1 VTESD
6 TAVPRSRS
14 LRRDALVLAAG
25 MAVANAGNYA
35 FNVVMAF
42 LLGPEAYGALA
53 ALLAL
58 VLVGSVPGLALQAVV
73 ARRTTLAGGPAWPG
87 VGWLVGRAGAGLVV
101 LTVLL
106 GPGLVLFLHLD
117 SAVPVAW
124 LALALAPTPLL
135 FAVQG
140 LLQGRE
146 RFGGLAAVMVAGAA
160 VKLAAGLAL
169 VAAGLGV
176 SGAMAGVAAGAVLA
190 ALAGLRLATTAPG
203 DADSPAPVDPD
214 PAVPRPAT
222 PGGVDSPAPS
232 TPGSATLPLRGTRP
246 RRVGVTRAL
255 HGWRAGPRRVGVTRA
270 RTQPGGPPSPTP
282 PSKAPSTTPPS
293 KAPSATLASGAPST
307 TQPGG
312 TFPATPPSEAPSATR
327 PGTGRPG
334 AGWWREVG
342 SATTGLLGLFLLA
355 NVDVLLARHYLDRA
369 AAGRYALGAV
379 VAKIAFWAPQFV
391 VTVIFPRLVGVADP
405 RRLLG
410 GSAWLIAGFGGLLAG
425 GLVLADGLGLVVPVL
440 GGGYAGLGPLLPLF
454 AALGTALALVQ
465 LLLFEGIATRDR
477 RMGRAV
483 AAALVAEVALVA
495 GRLHGSVAQVAGTAL
510 AVAVAL
516 AAAGWWLLR
525 RRLARPP
532 APTPAVP

>member
-1 VTESD
+1 VTQFD

-14 LRRDALVLAAG
+14 LSRDALVLAAG

-35 FNVVMAF
+35 FNLVMAF

-73 ARRTTLAGGPAWPG
+73 ARRTTLAGGAAWPG
-87 VGWLVGRAGAGLVV
+87 AGWLVGRAGVGLVV
-101 LTVLL
+101 LTVIL

-117 SAVPVAW
+117 SAVPVLW

-146 RFGGLAAVMVAGAA
+146 RFGALAAVMVAGAA
-160 VKLAAGLAL
+160 VKLATGLAL

-176 SGAMAGVAAGAVLA
+176 SGAMAGVAAGGVLA
-190 ALAGLRLATTAPG
+190 ALAGLRLA
-203 DADSPAPVDPD
+203 APVP
-214 PAVPRPAT
+214 PAT
-222 PGGVDSPAPS
+222 PGAVGAVDNPTPPAS
-232 TPGSATLPLRGTRP
+232 RSATLPHRGPRF
-246 RRVGVTRAL
+246 RRVGWRHARI
-255 HGWRAGPRRVGVTRA
+255 RAG
-270 RTQPGGPPSPTP
+270 TP
-282 PSKAPSTTPPS
+282 A
-293 KAPSATLASGAPST
+293 G
-307 TQPGG
+307 
-312 TFPATPPSEAPSATR
+312 ATR
-327 PGTGRPG
+327 VV

-342 SATTGLLGLFLLA
+342 TATAGLLGLFLLA

-391 VTVIFPRLVGVADP
+391 VTVIFPRLVGAADP
-405 RRLLG
+405 RRLVA
-410 GSAWLIAGFGGLLAG
+410 GSALVIAGFGVVLGG
-425 GLVLADGLGLVVPVL
+425 GLAVADRLGLAVPVL
-440 GGGYAGLGPLLPLF
+440 GGGYAALGPLLPLF

-465 LLLFEGIATRDR
+465 LLLFEGIAARDR
-477 RMGRAV
+477 RMSRAV
-483 AAALVAEVALVA
+483 AAALVAEVALIA
-495 GRLHGSVAQVAGTAL
+495 GPLHGGVGQIAATAL
-510 AVAVAL
+510 ATALAL

-525 RRLARPP
+525 RRPGLP
-532 APTPAVP
+532 APAAP

>member
-1 VTESD
+1 VTQFE
-6 TAVPRSRS
+6 TAVPRRRS
-14 LRRDALVLAAG
+14 LRRSALVLAAG
-25 MAVANAGNYA
+25 MGVANAGNYA

-42 LLGPEAYGALA
+42 LLGPAAYGALA

-73 ARRTTLAGGPAWPG
+73 ARRTTLAGGAAWPG
-87 VGWLVGRAGAGLVV
+87 AGWLVGRAGLGIGL
-101 LTVLL
+101 LTVLA

-146 RFGGLAAVMVAGAA
+146 RFGSLAAVMVAGAA

-176 SGAMAGVAAGAVLA
+176 GGAMAGVAAGALLA
-190 ALAGLRLATTAPG
+190 SLAGLRLAAPT
-203 DADSPAPVDPD
+203 
-214 PAVPRPAT
+214 T
-222 PGGVDSPAPS
+222 PGAVDNPVP
-232 TPGSATLPLRGTRP
+232 PPRGSATLPLREASNRE
-246 RRVGVTRAL
+246 
-255 HGWRAGPRRVGVTRA
+255 AGLER
-270 RTQPGGPPSPTP
+270 
-282 PSKAPSTTPPS
+282 
-293 KAPSATLASGAPST
+293 
-307 TQPGG
+307 
-312 TFPATPPSEAPSATR
+312 
-327 PGTGRPG
+327 
-334 AGWWREVG
+334 GWWREVG
-342 SATTGLLGLFLLA
+342 TATTGLLGLFLLA

-391 VTVIFPRLVGVADP
+391 VTVIFPRLVGGADP
-405 RRLLG
+405 RRLLA
-410 GSAWLIAGFGGLLAG
+410 GSAGLIVGFGVLLAG
-425 GLVLADGLGLVVPVL
+425 GLVVADRAGLIVPVL

-483 AAALVAEVALVA
+483 AVALVAEVALVA
-495 GRLHGSVAQVAGTAL
+495 GPLHGSVGQVAGTAL
-510 AVAVAL
+510 GVAL
-516 AAAGWWLLR
+516 ALAVTGWWLLR
-525 RRLARPP
+525 RRLGRLP
-532 APTPAVP
+532 APVAP

>member
-6 TAVPRSRS
+6 TAVPPSRS

-73 ARRTTLAGGPAWPG
+73 ARRTTLAGGTAWPG
-87 VGWLVGRAGAGLVV
+87 MGWLVGRAGAGLVL

-135 FAVQG
+135 FATQG

-146 RFGGLAAVMVAGAA
+146 RFGALAAVMVAGAA

-169 VAAGLGV
+169 VAAGFGV
-176 SGAMAGVAAGAVLA
+176 SGAMAGVAAGGLLA
-190 ALAGLRLATTAPG
+190 ALAGLRLATPTTPGAVDTPAPG
-203 DADSPAPVDPD
+203 S
-214 PAVPRPAT
+214 AT
-222 PGGVDSPAPS
+222 PGGVADPI
-232 TPGSATLPLRGTRP
+232 
-246 RRVGVTRAL
+246 V
-255 HGWRAGPRRVGVTRA
+255 
-270 RTQPGGPPSPTP
+270 PTP
-282 PSKAPSTTPPS
+282 
-293 KAPSATLASGAPST
+293 
-307 TQPGG
+307 
-312 TFPATPPSEAPSATR
+312 
-327 PGTGRPG
+327 
-334 AGWWREVG
+334 WWREVG
-342 SATTGLLGLFLLA
+342 TATTGLLGLFLLA

-391 VTVIFPRLVGVADP
+391 VTVIFPRLVGAADP
-405 RRLLG
+405 RRLLA
-410 GSAWLIAGFGGLLAG
+410 GSALLITGFGGLLAV

-483 AAALVAEVALVA
+483 AVALVAEVALVA
-495 GRLHGSVAQVAGTAL
+495 GPLHGSVAQVAGTAL
-510 AVAVAL
+510 AVALAL

-525 RRLARPP
+525 RRLGRPP
-532 APTPAVP
+532 AATPAAP

>member
-1 VTESD
+1 VTQFD

-14 LRRDALVLAAG
+14 LSRDALVLAAG

-35 FNVVMAF
+35 FNLVMAF

-73 ARRTTLAGGPAWPG
+73 ARRTTLAGGAAWPG
-87 VGWLVGRAGAGLVV
+87 AGWLVGRAGGGLVV
-101 LTVLL
+101 LTVLA

-117 SAVPVAW
+117 SAVPVLW

-140 LLQGRE
+140 ILQGRE
-146 RFGGLAAVMVAGAA
+146 RFGALAAVMVAGAA
-160 VKLAAGLAL
+160 VKLAAGLVL

-176 SGAMAGVAAGAVLA
+176 SGAMAGVAAGGILA
-190 ALAGLRLATTAPG
+190 ALAGLRLA
-203 DADSPAPVDPD
+203 APVL
-214 PAVPRPAT
+214 PASPGAAGAAGAAGAVGAVGAAGAVDNPTPPA
-222 PGGVDSPAPS
+222 SR
-232 TPGSATLPLRGTRP
+232 SATLPHRGTRF
-246 RRVGVTRAL
+246 RRVRVPRGRATRHPRVRVRRGRTRA
-255 HGWRAGPRRVGVTRA
+255 GTAAGTGATRA
-270 RTQPGGPPSPTP
+270 V
-282 PSKAPSTTPPS
+282 
-293 KAPSATLASGAPST
+293 
-307 TQPGG
+307 
-312 TFPATPPSEAPSATR
+312 
-327 PGTGRPG
+327 

-342 SATTGLLGLFLLA
+342 TATAGLLGLFLLA

-391 VTVIFPRLVGVADP
+391 VTVIFPRLVGAADP
-405 RRLLG
+405 RRLVA
-410 GSAWLIAGFGGLLAG
+410 GSAVVIAGFGVLLGG
-425 GLVLADGLGLVVPVL
+425 GLAVADRLGLAVPVL

-465 LLLFEGIATRDR
+465 LLLFEGIAARDR

-483 AAALVAEVALVA
+483 VVALVAEVALVA
-495 GRLHGSVAQVAGTAL
+495 GPLHGSVGQIAGTAL
-510 AVAVAL
+510 ATALAL
-516 AAAGWWLLR
+516 AAIGWWLLR
-525 RRLARPP
+525 RRPGLP
-532 APTPAVP
+532 APAVP

>member
-1 VTESD
+1 MVVTQFE

-25 MAVANAGNYA
+25 MGVANAGNYA

-73 ARRTTLAGGPAWPG
+73 ARRTTLAGSGRAVGAWPG
-87 VGWLVGRAGAGLVV
+87 AGWLVGRAGLGLVL
-101 LTVLL
+101 LTVLI

-117 SAVPVAW
+117 SAVPVLW

-146 RFGGLAAVMVAGAA
+146 RFGALAAVMVAGAA
-160 VKLAAGLAL
+160 VKLAAGLAM
-169 VAAGLGV
+169 VALGFGV
-176 SGAMAGVAAGAVLA
+176 SGAMAGVAAGGLLA
-190 ALAGLRLATTAPG
+190 ALAGLRLAAPG
-203 DADSPAPVDPD
+203 RPGAASPGPVDNQP
-214 PAVPRPAT
+214 P
-222 PGGVDSPAPS
+222 PS
-232 TPGSATLPLRGTRP
+232 AGSATLP
-246 RRVGVTRAL
+246 V
-255 HGWRAGPRRVGVTRA
+255 
-270 RTQPGGPPSPTP
+270 
-282 PSKAPSTTPPS
+282 
-293 KAPSATLASGAPST
+293 GAP
-307 TQPGG
+307 PLAGG
-312 TFPATPPSEAPSATR
+312 GEAR
-327 PGTGRPG
+327 PEP
-334 AGWWREVG
+334 GWWREVG
-342 SATTGLLGLFLLA
+342 TATTGLLGLFLLA

-391 VTVIFPRLVGVADP
+391 VTVIFPRLVGAADP
-405 RRLLG
+405 RRLVG
-410 GSAWLIAGFGGLLAG
+410 GSALLIAGFGGLLAG
-425 GLVLADGLGLVVPVL
+425 VLALADRVGLVVPVL

-483 AAALVAEVALVA
+483 AVALVAEVALVA
-495 GRLHGSVAQVAGTAL
+495 GPLHASVGQIAGTAL
-510 AVAVAL
+510 GVAVAL
-516 AAAGWWLLR
+516 AATGWWLLR
-525 RRLARPP
+525 RRLGRPP
-532 APTPAVP
+532 APVTP

>member
-1 VTESD
+1 M
-6 TAVPRSRS
+6 
-14 LRRDALVLAAG
+14 G
-25 MAVANAGNYA
+25 VANAGNYG

-73 ARRTTLAGGPAWPG
+73 ARRTTLAGGAAWPG
-87 VGWLVGRAGAGLVV
+87 AGWLVGRAGLGLALLIV
-101 LTVLL
+101 LA

-146 RFGGLAAVMVAGAA
+146 RFGPLAAVMVAGAA

-176 SGAMAGVAAGAVLA
+176 SGAMAGVAAGALLA
-190 ALAGLRLATTAPG
+190 SLAGLRLAAPITPG
-203 DADSPAPVDPD
+203 AVDSPPPPPGGMDN
-214 PAVPRPAT
+214 PATPPPGGMVNPATLT
-222 PGGVDSPAPS
+222 PGGVDNPASPLS
-232 TPGSATLPLRGTRP
+232 GSATLPLRGASNRE
-246 RRVGVTRAL
+246 
-255 HGWRAGPRRVGVTRA
+255 A
-270 RTQPGGPPSPTP
+270 R
-282 PSKAPSTTPPS
+282 
-293 KAPSATLASGAPST
+293 L
-307 TQPGG
+307 
-312 TFPATPPSEAPSATR
+312 ER
-327 PGTGRPG
+327 
-334 AGWWREVG
+334 GWWREVG
-342 SATTGLLGLFLLA
+342 TATTGLLGLFLLA

-391 VTVIFPRLVGVADP
+391 VTVIFPRLVGAADP
-405 RRLLG
+405 RRLLA
-410 GSAWLIAGFGGLLAG
+410 GSAGLIIGLGVLLAG
-425 GLVLADGLGLVVPVL
+425 GLVVADRVGLIVPVL

-483 AAALVAEVALVA
+483 AVALVAEVALVA
-495 GRLHGSVAQVAGTAL
+495 GPLHGSVGQVAGTAL
-510 AVAVAL
+510 GVAVAL
-516 AAAGWWLLR
+516 AVTGWWLLR
-525 RRLARPP
+525 RRLSRL
-532 APTPAVP
+532 PTPVAP

>member
-1 VTESD
+1 VTQFD

-14 LRRDALVLAAG
+14 LSRDALVLAAG

-35 FNVVMAF
+35 FNLVMAF

-73 ARRTTLAGGPAWPG
+73 ARRTTLAGGAAWPG
-87 VGWLVGRAGAGLVV
+87 AGWLVGRAGVGLIV

-117 SAVPVAW
+117 SAVPVLW

-146 RFGGLAAVMVAGAA
+146 RFGALAAVMVAGAA

-176 SGAMAGVAAGAVLA
+176 SGAMAGVAAGGVLA
-190 ALAGLRLATTAPG
+190 ALAGLRLAAPG
-203 DADSPAPVDPD
+203 
-214 PAVPRPAT
+214 
-222 PGGVDSPAPS
+222 
-232 TPGSATLPLRGTRP
+232 TRQ
-246 RRVGVTRAL
+246 R
-255 HGWRAGPRRVGVTRA
+255 RAGFRHV
-270 RTQPGGPPSPTP
+270 
-282 PSKAPSTTPPS
+282 
-293 KAPSATLASGAPST
+293 
-307 TQPGG
+307 
-312 TFPATPPSEAPSATR
+312 PA
-327 PGTGRPG
+327 

-342 SATTGLLGLFLLA
+342 TATAGLLGLFLLA

-391 VTVIFPRLVGVADP
+391 VTVIFPRLVGAADP
-405 RRLLG
+405 RRLVA
-410 GSAWLIAGFGGLLAG
+410 GSAAVIAGFGVLLAALAAIADRV
-425 GLVLADGLGLVVPVL
+425 GLAVPVL
-440 GGGYAGLGPLLPLF
+440 GVDYAGLGPLLPLF

-465 LLLFEGIATRDR
+465 LLLLEGIAAHDR

-483 AAALVAEVALVA
+483 AVALVAEVALVA
-495 GRLHGSVAQVAGTAL
+495 GPLHGGVAEIAGTAL
-510 AVAVAL
+510 AVALVL
-516 AAAGWWLLR
+516 AAGGWWLLR
-525 RRLARPP
+525 RRLGRPP
-532 APTPAVP
+532 ATAVA

>member
-1 VTESD
+1 VTQFD

-14 LRRDALVLAAG
+14 LSRDALVLAAG

-35 FNVVMAF
+35 FNLVMAF

-73 ARRTTLAGGPAWPG
+73 ARRTTLARGAAWPG
-87 VGWLVGRAGAGLVV
+87 AGWLVGRAGLGLVL
-101 LTVLL
+101 LTVLA

-117 SAVPVAW
+117 SAVPVLW

-135 FAVQG
+135 FATQG

-146 RFGGLAAVMVAGAA
+146 RFGALAAVMVAGAA

-176 SGAMAGVAAGAVLA
+176 SGAMAGVAAGGVLA
-190 ALAGLRLATTAPG
+190 ALAGLRLA
-203 DADSPAPVDPD
+203 
-214 PAVPRPAT
+214 RPAT
-222 PGGVDSPAPS
+222 A
-232 TPGSATLPLRGTRP
+232 A
-246 RRVGVTRAL
+246 
-255 HGWRAGPRRVGVTRA
+255 
-270 RTQPGGPPSPTP
+270 
-282 PSKAPSTTPPS
+282 
-293 KAPSATLASGAPST
+293 
-307 TQPGG
+307 
-312 TFPATPPSEAPSATR
+312 
-327 PGTGRPG
+327 GTGAARSG

-342 SATTGLLGLFLLA
+342 TATAGLLGLFLLA

-379 VAKIAFWAPQFV
+379 LAKIAFWAHQFV
-391 VTVIFPRLVGVADP
+391 VTVIFPRLVGAADP
-405 RRLLG
+405 RRLLA
-410 GSAWLIAGFGGLLAG
+410 GSALVIAGFGALLGG
-425 GLVLADGLGLVVPVL
+425 GLAVADRLGLAVPVL

-495 GRLHGSVAQVAGTAL
+495 GPLHGSVGQIAGTAL
-510 AVAVAL
+510 AVALAL
-516 AAAGWWLLR
+516 AVAGWWLLR
-525 RRLARPP
+525 RRLGRPP
-532 APTPAVP
+532 APAAP

>member
-1 VTESD
+1 VTQFD

-14 LRRDALVLAAG
+14 LPRDALVLGAG

-73 ARRTTLAGGPAWPG
+73 ARRVALAGSGRAPIGAAWPG
-87 VGWLVGRAGAGLVV
+87 VRWLVGRAGLALALLTLLV
-101 LTVLL
+101 

-117 SAVPVAW
+117 SAVPVLW

-140 LLQGRE
+140 LLQGQE
-146 RFGGLAAVMVAGAA
+146 RFGALAAVLLAGAG
-160 VKLAAGLAL
+160 VKLAIGVAL

-176 SGAMAGVAAGAVLA
+176 SGAMAGVAAGGLLA
-190 ALAGLRLATTAPG
+190 ALAGLRLATREGKVAGPG
-203 DADSPAPVDPD
+203 SVG
-214 PAVPRPAT
+214 
-222 PGGVDSPAPS
+222 PGGVDSRGNRTS
-232 TPGSATLPLRGTRP
+232 GSATLP
-246 RRVGVTRAL
+246 
-255 HGWRAGPRRVGVTRA
+255 
-270 RTQPGGPPSPTP
+270 
-282 PSKAPSTTPPS
+282 
-293 KAPSATLASGAPST
+293 SGAPLPGQAAAAPPEGTAAARPHST
-307 TQPGG
+307 
-312 TFPATPPSEAPSATR
+312 
-327 PGTGRPG
+327 
-334 AGWWREVG
+334 WWREVG
-342 SATTGLLGLFLLA
+342 GATTGLLGLFLLA

-391 VTVIFPRLVGVADP
+391 VTVIFPRLVGAADP

-410 GSAWLIAGFGGLLAG
+410 GSALLIAGFGGLLAA
-425 GLVLADGLGLVVPVL
+425 GLAVADRVGLIVPVL
-440 GGGYAGLGPLLPLF
+440 GGGYEGLGPLLPVF
-454 AALGTALALVQ
+454 AALGTGLALVQ

-483 AAALVAEVALVA
+483 VVALVAEVALVA
-495 GRLHGSVAQVAGTAL
+495 GPLHGSVGQVAGATLAVVAAL
-510 AVAVAL
+510 AL
-516 AAAGWWLLR
+516 AGWLLLR
-525 RRLARPP
+525 RRLANSPP
-532 APTPAVP
+532 PAVP

>member
-1 VTESD
+1 MVVTQFE

-25 MAVANAGNYA
+25 MGVANAGNYA

-73 ARRTTLAGGPAWPG
+73 ARRTTLAGSGRTVGAWPG
-87 VGWLVGRAGAGLVV
+87 AGWLVGRAGLGLVL
-101 LTVLL
+101 LTVLI

-117 SAVPVAW
+117 SAAPVLW

-146 RFGGLAAVMVAGAA
+146 RFGALAAVMVAGAA
-160 VKLAAGLAL
+160 VKLASGLAL
-169 VAAGLGV
+169 VALGFGV
-176 SGAMAGVAAGAVLA
+176 SGAMAGVAAGGLLA
-190 ALAGLRLATTAPG
+190 ALAGLRLAAPG
-203 DADSPAPVDPD
+203 RPGAARPGVVDNPAPSPLRSPPPGAVDN
-214 PAVPRPAT
+214 PAHPSSGSTTLAHRGTRQRRVGMRHARAGGPGAPAQAPEAPARPEAPAQGPMAPAQAPGAAAGGLGAAT
-222 PGGVDSPAPS
+222 PGPGAA
-232 TPGSATLPLRGTRP
+232 TPGPGAAT
-246 RRVGVTRAL
+246 
-255 HGWRAGPRRVGVTRA
+255 HGSGAGPEPGV
-270 RTQPGGPPSPTP
+270 S
-282 PSKAPSTTPPS
+282 
-293 KAPSATLASGAPST
+293 SGES
-307 TQPGG
+307 
-312 TFPATPPSEAPSATR
+312 
-327 PGTGRPG
+327 

-342 SATTGLLGLFLLA
+342 TATTGLLGLFLLA

-391 VTVIFPRLVGVADP
+391 VTVVFPRLVGAADP
-405 RRLLG
+405 RRLVG
-410 GSAWLIAGFGGLLAG
+410 GSALLIAGFGGLLAG
-425 GLVLADGLGLVVPVL
+425 VLALADRVGLVVPVL
-440 GGGYAGLGPLLPLF
+440 GGGYAGLGPMLPLF

-465 LLLFEGIATRDR
+465 LLLFAGIATRDR

-483 AAALVAEVALVA
+483 VAALAAEVALVA
-495 GRLHGSVAQVAGTAL
+495 GPLHGSVGQIAGTAL
-510 AVAVAL
+510 AAAAAL

-532 APTPAVP
+532 APAAP